1 MRSSILTASLSAF
14 FPSLALVLA
23 VPAYRA
29 EASPPPAEALS
40 RMLGFA
46 HQFGPRAA
54 FVFDLDETTVDS
66 SPRHYE
72 AMLDAIDEA
81 CNRGAPKSP
90 DCEPLRFIKLE
101 DFYRLRNRYDD
112 LAYLRHYGAK
122 DEAFVEAVAKRALEI
137 YLSGR
142 YIVDKDRLYP
152 GASLFLRRL
161 KKEGA
166 LVYFVSSRSIERQG
180 PGTLRFLAEHGV
192 LRPGEDSL
200 VYLKPDAEASADFKR
215 RATREIA
222 DRVAKRGGRVFGIF
236 ENEPENLEIW
246 MGNFPRALP
255 FFVVGAY
262 VKEGP
267 VARRAVILQ
276 DFRMPR

>member
-1 MRSSILTASLSAF
+1 MRPSIPSASLSALVVSVGLGLTV
-14 FPSLALVLA
+14 PAIPAAAAPVAPAALNHMLAL
-23 VPAYRA
+23 
-29 EASPPPAEALS
+29 
-40 RMLGFA
+40 A
-46 HQFGPRAA
+46 HQYGSRAA

-66 SPRHYE
+66 SPRRYE

-81 CNRGAPKSP
+81 CTRAPVKHP
-90 DCEPLRFIKLE
+90 DCAALRYIKL
-101 DFYRLRNRYDD
+101 DDLYRLRNRYDD
-112 LAYLRHYGAK
+112 LTYLRHYGAK
-122 DEAFVEAVAKRALEI
+122 DEAFVEAVAKRAFDI

-180 PGTLRFLAEHGV
+180 TNTLRFLSDHGV

-200 VYLKPDAEASADFKR
+200 VYLKPDVEASPDFKR
-215 RATREIA
+215 RATKEIA
-222 DRVAKRGGRVFGIF
+222 DRVANRGGRVFGIF

-246 MGNFPRALP
+246 MENLPRALP
-255 FFVVGAY
+255 FFMVGAY
-262 VKEGP
+262 QHEGP
-267 VARRAVILQ
+267 VAKRAVILQ
-276 DFRMPR
+276 DFRLN